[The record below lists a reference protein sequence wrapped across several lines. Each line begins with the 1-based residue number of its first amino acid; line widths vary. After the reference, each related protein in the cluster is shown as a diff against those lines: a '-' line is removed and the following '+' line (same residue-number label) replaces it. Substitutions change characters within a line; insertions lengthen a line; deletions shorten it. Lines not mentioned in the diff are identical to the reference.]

1 MERDAAHNY
10 IEELI
15 DTGMLSTS
23 AENTT
28 NKHDKIFNARYKLA
42 GDQYVLHYDD
52 EDDLEVY
59 TYATRFIDIS
69 DAALKRHVLQAM
81 ANHDDVDDLIRSL
94 FDSEDGERRVREFII
109 DMTKEEFVEL
119 IDNNNKI
126 LAKVVA
132 MYKEVELISSIEK
145 L

>member
-1 MERDAAHNY
+1 MERIDAHNY
-10 IEELI
+10 IEELL
-15 DTGMLSTS
+15 DTGMLCSS
-23 AENTT
+23 AEDTT
-28 NKHDKIFNARYKLA
+28 DRRAKIFNARYKLA
-42 GDQYVLHYDD
+42 EDQYILHYDD
-52 EDDLEVY
+52 DDDLEVY

-81 ANHDDVDDLIRSL
+81 ANHDDVDDLIRTL
-94 FDSEDGERRVREFII
+94 FDSTDGERRVREFII
-109 DMTKEEFVEL
+109 DMTKEEFAEL

-132 MYKEVELISSIEK
+132 MYKEIELISSIEK